1 MADFVAVLKKTIGNL
16 GENTPEMRE
25 KVYAKARATIESKLA
40 AISPPP
46 PAAVA
51 EKQRKLLEDA
61 ILTIETEYAPLEEMV
76 EAPAG
81 VEEDFDSVL
90 AQLDEPAPAPQPTAA
105 PEAPP
110 AADKRPAEDPVFSD
124 ILPVSK
130 PTLAERAPFRPKS
143 ERAEPREDITVDE
156 PSDADS
162 RDDGDLVAND
172 RGAVADRPARRI
184 PVMAV
189 AAVVALLVLAGGA
202 YALWSS
208 GGAMMAALGLG
219 GDEPAVTATEA
230 EQPVEEAA
238 APEEEPAAAEEQR
251 VAAAEPD
258 DAGPVSDGV
267 AAEGSDKFT
276 QRLLPGGD
284 EVDEGPAGDK
294 PSVGEG
300 TSVASA
306 TTTPPGEERAPAAG
320 AEGGD
325 KQPATAGGEQQVAV
339 GQKAI
344 YYEERTNV
352 ADGSAATGSA
362 VWSLVQES
370 PGGDLPPEPA
380 IRAEISVPD
389 RDVNMRLTIR
399 RNGDPTLPASHIV
412 EMIFLTPE
420 NFEGGGIDNV
430 LRIAFKESEEKAG
443 SPLLGIPAK
452 IADGF
457 FLIALSDVTEE
468 ARQNITVM
476 RNQNW
481 IDIPIVYRSGRR
493 ALVTFDKG
501 IPGEKV
507 FDEALKAWE
516 AASSG

>member
-1 MADFVAVLKKTIGNL
+1 
-16 GENTPEMRE
+16 
-25 KVYAKARATIESKLA
+25 
-40 AISPPP
+40 
-46 PAAVA
+46 
-51 EKQRKLLEDA
+51 
-61 ILTIETEYAPLEEMV
+61 
-76 EAPAG
+76 
-81 VEEDFDSVL
+81 
-90 AQLDEPAPAPQPTAA
+90 
-105 PEAPP
+105 
-110 AADKRPAEDPVFSD
+110 
-124 ILPVSK
+124 
-130 PTLAERAPFRPKS
+130 
-143 ERAEPREDITVDE
+143 
-156 PSDADS
+156 
-162 RDDGDLVAND
+162 
-172 RGAVADRPARRI
+172 
-184 PVMAV
+184 
-189 AAVVALLVLAGGA
+189 
-202 YALWSS
+202 
-208 GGAMMAALGLG
+208 MAALGLG
-219 GDEPAVTATEA
+219 GDEPAVTVTEA
-230 EQPVEEAA
+230 EQPVDEAA

-251 VAAAEPD
+251 VAAAEPN

-284 EVDEGPAGDK
+284 EVDEGPAGDE